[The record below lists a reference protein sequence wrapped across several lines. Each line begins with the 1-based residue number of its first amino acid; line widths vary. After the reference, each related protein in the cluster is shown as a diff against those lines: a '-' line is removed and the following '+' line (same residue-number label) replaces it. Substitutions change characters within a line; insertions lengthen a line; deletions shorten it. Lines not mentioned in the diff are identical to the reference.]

1 MEPLVTGLTLETLI
15 ERAAEVVGSQR
26 KLAAVLEIYPSNLVE
41 MKQGKRPCNWRI
53 RGKMR
58 AILGEDPARAFVAA
72 MKEDLEA
79 SENEDEKKAAD
90 GLKAMLAAFPDDWR
104 RLYQTDRLRW
114 TSRAVI
120 RLCLFIDK
128 AFHNGVRYPKAL
140 GNSLQR
146 V

>member
-41 MKQGKRPCNWRI
+41 MKQGKRPCNWWI

-104 RLYQTDRLRW
+104 RL
-114 TSRAVI
+114 
-120 RLCLFIDK
+120 
-128 AFHNGVRYPKAL
+128 
-140 GNSLQR
+140 
-146 V
+146 

>member
-90 GLKAMLAAFPDDWR
+90 GLKSMLAAFPDDWR
-104 RLYQTDRLRW
+104 RL
-114 TSRAVI
+114 
-120 RLCLFIDK
+120 
-128 AFHNGVRYPKAL
+128 
-140 GNSLQR
+140 
-146 V
+146 